1 MYYQHHQPG
10 CVYHLEQQMWKKFTY
25 DWKFIISNGSTYLKY
40 ILRSEFRTTLLM
52 AEGLALFW
60 TKNWIR
66 ILQKKSNY
74 VPWPLVDC
82 AVYSLQSRYV
92 HKTSLY
98 GRQVK
103 QRFCKLPS
111 ANLWKSNTY
120 ILRVNSKM
128 KVPIPGKCNTLI
140 LPRKVRIHELKLKI
154 WNSDKTYKTG
164 RFVSG

>member
-1 MYYQHHQPG
+1 MHYQHHQPG

-66 ILQKKSNY
+66 ILQKKQFRSVTPGWLRSLFSPKQVCSQN
-74 VPWPLVDC
+74 L
-82 AVYSLQSRYV
+82 AVWTSSETEVLQAAF
-92 HKTSLY
+92 
-98 GRQVK
+98 G
-103 QRFCKLPS
+103 
-111 ANLWKSNTY
+111 KSMKIKY
-120 ILRVNSKM
+120 ILRINSRW
-128 KVPIPGKCNTLI
+128 KCSTLI
-140 LPRKVRIHELKLKI
+140 LPRKARIHELKLKI